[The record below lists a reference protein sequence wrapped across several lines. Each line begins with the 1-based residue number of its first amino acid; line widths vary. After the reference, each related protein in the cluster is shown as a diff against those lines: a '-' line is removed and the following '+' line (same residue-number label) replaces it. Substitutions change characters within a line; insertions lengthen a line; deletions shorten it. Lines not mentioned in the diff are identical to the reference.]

1 MIQGARKG
9 RKENPRNERKRKSL
23 AAGPVGNTGPE
34 GNILQLILKAH
45 SNQPEKKKKKKGEA
59 RMGMNY
65 LMERDIK

>member
-45 SNQPEKKKKKKGEA
+45 SDRPEKKRKK
-59 RMGMNY
+59 
-65 LMERDIK
+65 ERRGKNGNELSDGKRY

>member
-45 SNQPEKKKKKKGEA
+45 SNQPEKKKKKGEA
-59 RMGMNY
+59 RMRMNY
-65 LMERDIK
+65 LMERGIK

>member
-23 AAGPVGNTGPE
+23 AAGPDGNTGPE

-45 SNQPEKKKKKKGEA
+45 SNQPEKKKK
-59 RMGMNY
+59 
-65 LMERDIK
+65 ERRGKNGNELSDGKRY